1 MFIRVIDLPYVPL
14 FKWRGSPVTQLL
26 VVASL
31 ADTAAKTT
39 IYNVAV
45 KIERQGWVAILPTGM
60 LCKGYL
66 LPKLPEYLHA
76 LDDPAV
82 VVLLSKAISVM
93 QISFDVP
100 SADVRLWLPEEA
112 KERELWGKKDFV
124 LW

>member
-1 MFIRVIDLPYVPL
+1 MFICVIDLPYVAF
-14 FKWRGSPVTQLL
+14 FKWRKSPVTQLL

-31 ADTAAKTT
+31 GDTAAKTT
-39 IYNVAV
+39 IHNVAV
-45 KIERQGWVAILPTGM
+45 KIERQGWVAIPPTGM

-66 LPKLPEYLHA
+66 LPKLQEYLHA

-82 VVLLSKAISVM
+82 VVLLSEAISVM

-112 KERELWGKKDFV
+112 KERDF
-124 LW
+124 